1 MSDPLA
7 HAAKRVDIAGVAE
20 FMRRVCLEHPIEALT
35 FVCIGTDRS
44 TGDSLGPLVGTML
57 EERGISRVIG
67 TLREPCDADRLPLMA
82 GRFAKEA
89 AEGRTI
95 VAIDACLG
103 RPESVGAFLV
113 SSGPL
118 VPAQSMGKSF
128 PPIGAYSIAAIVN
141 TNSPKPYW
149 TLQTTSLYK
158 VIGMATAIADAL
170 ASVMNDGER
179 ERA

>member
-7 HAAKRVDIAGVAE
+7 QAAKRVDIAGVAE
-20 FMRRVCLEHPIEALT
+20 FMKQICRIHPLERLT

-57 EERGISRVIG
+57 EERGFRRVIG
-67 TLREPCDADRLPLMA
+67 TLREPCDADRLPQLA
-82 GRFAKEA
+82 ESFAIEA
-89 AEGRTI
+89 AEGRTL

-103 RPESVGAFLV
+103 RPESIGAYLV

-118 VPAQSMGKSF
+118 VPAQSVGRSF

-141 TNSPKPYW
+141 ANSPKPYW
-149 TLQTTSLYK
+149 TLQTTSLYR
-158 VIGMATAIADAL
+158 VIGMAKDIADAL
-170 ASVMNDGER
+170 TALK
-179 ERA
+179 

>member
-1 MSDPLA
+1 MSNQFA

-20 FMRRVCLEHPIEALT
+20 FMKLIARKHPFGELT

-57 EERGISRVIG
+57 QERGFSRVIG
-67 TLREPCDADRLPLMA
+67 TLLEPCDADRLPQLA
-82 GRFAKEA
+82 HLFASEA
-89 AEGRTI
+89 AEGRTL

-103 RPESVGAFLV
+103 RPESVGAYLV

-118 VPAQSMGKSF
+118 VPAQSVGKGF

-141 TNSPKPYW
+141 ANSPKPYW
-149 TLQTTSLYK
+149 TLQTTSLYQ
-158 VIGMATAIADAL
+158 VIGMAKDIADAL
-170 ASVMNDGER
+170 TAIKNDSYQ
-179 ERA
+179 A

>member
-7 HAAKRVDIAGVAE
+7 QAAKRVDIAGVAD
-20 FMRRVCLEHPIEALT
+20 FIKQICRTHPIEQLT

-57 EERGISRVIG
+57 EESGFRRVIG
-67 TLREPCDADRLPLMA
+67 TLREPCDADRLPQMA
-82 GRFAKEA
+82 DRFAREA
-89 AEGRTI
+89 EEGRTL

-103 RPESVGAFLV
+103 RPEGVGAYLV

-118 VPAQSMGKSF
+118 VPAQSVGRTF

-141 TNSPKPYW
+141 ENGPKPYW
-149 TLQTTSLYK
+149 TLQTTSLYR
-158 VIGMATAIADAL
+158 VIGMAKDIADAL
-170 ASVMNDGER
+170 TTLRKNTNLA
-179 ERA
+179 